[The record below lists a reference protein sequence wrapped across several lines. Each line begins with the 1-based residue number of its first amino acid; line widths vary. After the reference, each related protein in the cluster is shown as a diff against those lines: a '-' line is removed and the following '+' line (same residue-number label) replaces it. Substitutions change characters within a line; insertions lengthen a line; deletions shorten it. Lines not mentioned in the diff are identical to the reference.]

1 LFIVVLTD
9 LSSVSRMLLLG
20 LIKAV
25 AAISPVSSST
35 V

>member
-1 LFIVVLTD
+1 
-9 LSSVSRMLLLG
+9 MLLLG